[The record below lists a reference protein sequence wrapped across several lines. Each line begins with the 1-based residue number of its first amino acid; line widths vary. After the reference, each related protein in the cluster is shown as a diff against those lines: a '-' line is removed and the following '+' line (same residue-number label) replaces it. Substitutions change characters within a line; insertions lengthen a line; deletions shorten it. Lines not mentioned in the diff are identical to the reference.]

1 VVKAGI
7 KNVCVHKG
15 LFAPGVEKQF
25 PNLRGFADV
34 ADVGQAA
41 KDWPNLNFI
50 IYHSAYRHV
59 GGDPAVALAEFN
71 RTQHARAP
79 PLTAVHF
86 ALHQPVSTL
95 LKVTPD
101 LRTSAVIT
109 RTVRTADRL
118 VVAPDVRFGVIS
130 GKARVR

>member
-50 IYHSAYRHV
+50 IYHW
-59 GGDPAVALAEFN
+59 
-71 RTQHARAP
+71 
-79 PLTAVHF
+79 LTATSG
-86 ALHQPVSTL
+86 AIRLSRSQSSIARSTL
-95 LKVTPD
+95 VL
-101 LRTSAVIT
+101 LR
-109 RTVRTADRL
+109 
-118 VVAPDVRFGVIS
+118 
-130 GKARVR
+130 